1 MTDDADDAPA
11 RADDAPA
18 RADDELA
25 RAAEA
30 EAAAAE
36 ARAEAARARA
46 DELRTRLHANEQG
59 PAEAAPQPMPRRG
72 RQTVAATTAVVTA
85 LVLSIA
91 LLAATGW
98 MTWQHRQNVE
108 SHQRAAEYAAAARQG
123 VVNLMSIDY
132 ATAQDSVQR
141 VLDGSSG
148 RFRDNF
154 AETAEEFVEALQA
167 EKIVTKATVNDAAV
181 ETMSADSA
189 VVLISATSRREG
201 RQAPE
206 DQQQPRL
213 WRIVLTMVRDG
224 DQIKMSGVEFV

>member
-1 MTDDADDAPA
+1 MADQP
-11 RADDAPA
+11 
-18 RADDELA
+18 DDELA

-46 DELRTRLHANEQG
+46 DELRRTLHAREPAPQEN
-59 PAEAAPQPMPRRG
+59 PAEVVPPPRPRPG
-72 RQTVAATTAVVTA
+72 RQTIAALTAV
-85 LVLSIA
+85 LVGVA
-91 LLAATGW
+91 LLTATGW
-98 MTWQHRQNVE
+98 MTWQHRKLAEN
-108 SHQRAAEYAAAARQG
+108 HQRTAEYAAAARQG
-123 VVNLMSIDY
+123 VINLMSIDY

-154 AETAEEFVEALQA
+154 AETAEDFVAALQD

-181 ETMSADSA
+181 ESMTADSA
-189 VVLISATSRREG
+189 VVLVSATSRREG
-201 RQAPE
+201 RQAPA

-213 WRIVLTMVRDG
+213 WRIVLNMVREDG
-224 DQIKMSGVEFV
+224 QIKMSGVEFV